1 MTKTWVAMTAALLLC
16 SASSAQTPPTEC
28 FDKAATQVE
37 YAACLKTEMEALG
50 KQYKNVEEQVMSRMR
65 ALDRVQK
72 NKKATQAL
80 TDANKAFQ
88 TYVKEE
94 CELIEKSYGSG
105 AGAGA
110 GAAGLACRIN
120 LTRLRMGALQHQF
133 LSAQ

>member
-1 MTKTWVAMTAALLLC
+1 MTAALFAC
-16 SASSAQTPPTEC
+16 SAASAQTPEDC
-28 FDKAATQVE
+28 FNKAATQVE
-37 YAACLKTEMEALG
+37 YAACLKTEMEALD
-50 KQYKNVEEQVMSRMR
+50 KQYKNVEEQVMSQMR

-88 TYVKEE
+88 AYVKEE
-94 CELIEKSYGSG
+94 CDLIETSYGSG
-105 AGAGA
+105 SGA

-133 LSAQ
+133 LSVQ

>member
-1 MTKTWVAMTAALLLC
+1 MTAALLLC
-16 SASSAQTPPTEC
+16 SAASAQTAPTEC

-88 TYVKEE
+88 TYVQEE

>member
-1 MTKTWVAMTAALLLC
+1 MTKTCVAMTAVLLLC
-16 SASSAQTPPTEC
+16 SAASAQTPPTEC
-28 FDKAATQVE
+28 FDKAVTQVE
-37 YAACLKTEMEALG
+37 YAACLKTEMEALS

-80 TDANKAFQ
+80 TDASKAFQ
-88 TYVKEE
+88 MYVKEE
-94 CELIEKSYGSG
+94 CELIEKSYGS
-105 AGAGA
+105 GAGA

>member
-16 SASSAQTPPTEC
+16 SAASAQTAPTEC

-37 YAACLKTEMEALG
+37 YAACLKTEMESLG
-50 KQYKNVEEQVMSRMR
+50 KQYKNVEE
-65 ALDRVQK
+65 
-72 NKKATQAL
+72 QAL

-110 GAAGLACRIN
+110 AGLACRIN

>member
-1 MTKTWVAMTAALLLC
+1 MTKTCVAMTAVLLLC
-16 SASSAQTPPTEC
+16 SAALAQTPPTEC
-28 FDKAATQVE
+28 FDKAVTQVE

-88 TYVKEE
+88 MYVKEE
-94 CELIEKSYGSG
+94 CALIEKSYGSG

>member
-1 MTKTWVAMTAALLLC
+1 MTKTCVAMTAVLLLC
-16 SASSAQTPPTEC
+16 SAASAQTPEDC
-28 FDKAATQVE
+28 FNKAATQVE
-37 YAACLKTEMEALG
+37 YAACLKTEMESLG

>member
-1 MTKTWVAMTAALLLC
+1 MTAALLLC
-16 SASSAQTPPTEC
+16 SAASAQTAPTEC

-94 CELIEKSYGSG
+94 SELIEKSYGSG

>member
-1 MTKTWVAMTAALLLC
+1 
-16 SASSAQTPPTEC
+16 
-28 FDKAATQVE
+28 
-37 YAACLKTEMEALG
+37 MEALG

-88 TYVKEE
+88 MYVKEE

-120 LTRLRMGALQHQF
+120 LTRLRMGALQHQC

>member
-1 MTKTWVAMTAALLLC
+1 MTKTWVAMTTALWLC
-16 SASSAQTPPTEC
+16 SAASAQTPADC
-28 FDKAATQVE
+28 FNKAATQVE
-37 YAACLKTEMEALG
+37 YAACLKTEMETLD
-50 KQYKNVEEQVMSRMR
+50 KQYKNVEEQVMSQMR

-80 TDANKAFQ
+80 TEANKAFQ

-94 CELIEKSYGSG
+94 CDLIETSYGSG
-105 AGAGA
+105 SGA

-120 LTRLRMGALQHQF
+120 LTRLRMGSLQHQF

>member
-16 SASSAQTPPTEC
+16 SEASAQTAPTEC

-120 LTRLRMGALQHQF
+120 LTRMRMGALQHQF

>member
-1 MTKTWVAMTAALLLC
+1 MTKTCVAMTAVLLLY
-16 SASSAQTPPTEC
+16 SAASAQTPEDC
-28 FDKAATQVE
+28 FNKAATQVE

-50 KQYKNVEEQVMSRMR
+50 KQYKNVEEQVMSQMR

-110 GAAGLACRIN
+110 AGLACRIN

>member
-16 SASSAQTPPTEC
+16 SAASAQTAPTEC

-80 TDANKAFQ
+80 TDANK

-110 GAAGLACRIN
+110 AGLACRIN
-120 LTRLRMGALQHQF
+120 LTRMRMGALQHQF

>member
-1 MTKTWVAMTAALLLC
+1 MTAVLLLC
-16 SASSAQTPPTEC
+16 SAALAQTPPTEC
-28 FDKAATQVE
+28 FDKAVTQVE
-37 YAACLKTEMEALG
+37 YAVCLKTEMEALG

-88 TYVKEE
+88 MYVKEE

>member
-1 MTKTWVAMTAALLLC
+1 MTKTCVAMTAVLLLC
-16 SASSAQTPPTEC
+16 SAASAQTPPTEC
-28 FDKAATQVE
+28 FDKAVTQVE

-80 TDANKAFQ
+80 TDA
-88 TYVKEE
+88 KEE
-94 CELIEKSYGSG
+94 CELIEKSYGS
-105 AGAGA
+105 GAGA

>member
-1 MTKTWVAMTAALLLC
+1 MTKTCVAMTAVLLLC
-16 SASSAQTPPTEC
+16 SAALAQTPPTEC
-28 FDKAATQVE
+28 FDKAVTQVE

-50 KQYKNVEEQVMSRMR
+50 KQY
-65 ALDRVQK
+65 
-72 NKKATQAL
+72 KKATQAL

-105 AGAGA
+105 AGV

-120 LTRLRMGALQHQF
+120 LTRLRIGALQHQF